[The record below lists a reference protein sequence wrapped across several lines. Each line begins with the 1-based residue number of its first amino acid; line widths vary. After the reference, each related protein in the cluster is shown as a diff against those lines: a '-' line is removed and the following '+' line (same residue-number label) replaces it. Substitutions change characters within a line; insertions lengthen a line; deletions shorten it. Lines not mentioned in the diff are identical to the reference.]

1 MSSGAIQYLNFIFMF
16 CCMVRV
22 AGAATVWRMPL
33 GISQRVLMDPAIVS
47 GLISSGI
54 VAVFLVPSIYLRLH
68 RKEAADEESAE
79 VAYA

>member
-1 MSSGAIQYLNFIFMF
+1 MSSGAIQYLNSIFMF
-16 CCMVRV
+16 CCMLRM

-33 GISQRVLMDPAIVS
+33 GVSQHVLMGPAIVT

-54 VAVFLVPSIYLRLH
+54 VAVFLVSPIYLRLH